1 LGCAMGQ
8 EENEQFDLAAVGRR
22 LKSEFGVQGAPV
34 PSAMQTLLTKLALSE
49 REQEDKTAEVAQ

>member
-1 LGCAMGQ
+1 MGQ